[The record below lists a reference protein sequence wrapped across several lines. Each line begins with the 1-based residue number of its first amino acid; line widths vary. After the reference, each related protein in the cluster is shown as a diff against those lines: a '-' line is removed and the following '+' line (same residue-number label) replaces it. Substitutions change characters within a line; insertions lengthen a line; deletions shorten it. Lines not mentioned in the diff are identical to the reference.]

1 MRMLKIIQL
10 IKELPLIEQLQ
21 LMEETLKSIQQ
32 EQFNKNLIFAV
43 EEMQEEYHSN
53 KELTAFS
60 ALDLEEFYEAK

>member
-1 MRMLKIIQL
+1 MLQIIQL
-10 IKELPLIEQLQ
+10 IKELPLNEQLQ

-32 EQFNKNLIFAV
+32 EQFNKNLMFAV